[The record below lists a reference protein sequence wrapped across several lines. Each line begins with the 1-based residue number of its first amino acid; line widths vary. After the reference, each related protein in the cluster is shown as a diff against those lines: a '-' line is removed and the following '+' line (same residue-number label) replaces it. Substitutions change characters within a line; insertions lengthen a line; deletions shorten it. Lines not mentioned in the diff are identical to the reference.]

1 MELTLESAFSTGG
14 MVGHFAYLLLVVSM
28 LMRRMFLLRIFVI
41 LSAIVAIAYALLWL
55 KDPIGVFWESLLVV
69 VNAVQLAITW
79 HQNRSARF
87 SEEETVFMKNHLP
100 NLSMSDR
107 RKLLNRGIWISG
119 DTGTEL
125 TTEGQPVSHLVYLA
139 SGQALVISGGRA
151 VAVCEPGAFIGE
163 MTALRGEP
171 ASATVKVNKAARYW
185 AIEADQ
191 LRDLVRKNTDIGV
204 ALEGSF
210 ARNMRDKLV
219 RSNKFI
225 QDSGGVISPSPP
237 GEPVQNDDAKPG
249 ASVS

>member
-14 MVGHFAYLLLVVSM
+14 LVGHFAYMLLVISM
-28 LMRRMFLLRIFVI
+28 LMRRMIWLRIFVI
-41 LSAIVAIAYALLWL
+41 LSALVAIAYALLWL
-55 KDPIGVFWESLLVV
+55 KDPIGVFWESLLVA

-87 SEEETVFMKNHLP
+87 SDEEKIFMQNHLP
-100 NLSMSDR
+100 GLSLSDR
-107 RKLLNRGIWISG
+107 RKLLNRGLWISG
-119 DTGTEL
+119 DVGIEL
-125 TTEGQPVSHLVYLA
+125 TTEGQPVRHLIYLA

-171 ASATVKVNKAARYW
+171 ASATVKVNQAARYW
-185 AIEADQ
+185 AIEAEQ
-191 LRDLVRKNTDIGV
+191 LRGLVRRNAEIGV

-225 QDSGGVISPSPP
+225 KASGGVISPSPP
-237 GEPVQNDDAKPG
+237 GKPVKHDSPA
-249 ASVS
+249 

>member
-14 MVGHFAYLLLVVSM
+14 FVGHFAYLLLVVSM
-28 LMRRMFLLRIFVI
+28 VMRRMFWLRIFVI
-41 LSAIVAIAYALLWL
+41 VSALVAIAYALFWL
-55 KDPIGVFWESLLVV
+55 KDPIGVFWESLLVA

-79 HQNRSARF
+79 HQNRTARF
-87 SEEETVFMKNHLP
+87 SDEEKVFMQNHLP
-100 NLSMSDR
+100 NLSFSDR
-107 RKLLNRGIWISG
+107 RRLLNRGLWISG
-119 DTGTEL
+119 EIGAEL
-125 TTEGQPVSHLVYLA
+125 TSEGQPVSHLVYLA

-171 ASATVKVNKAARYW
+171 ASATVKINQAARYW
-185 AIEADQ
+185 AIEAEQ
-191 LRDLVRKNTDIGV
+191 LRDLVKKSTEIGV

-237 GEPVQNDDAKPG
+237 GKPAKHDNP
-249 ASVS
+249 A

>member
-14 MVGHFAYLLLVVSM
+14 MVGHFAYMLLVLSM
-28 LMRRMFLLRIFVI
+28 VMRRMFLLRILVI
-41 LSAIVAIAYALLWL
+41 LSALVAIAYALFWL

-69 VNAVQLAITW
+69 VNVVQLAITW

-87 SEEETVFMKNHLP
+87 SDEEKVFMQGHLP
-100 NLSMSDR
+100 SLSLSER
-107 RKLLNRGIWISG
+107 RRLLNRGMWISG
-119 DTGTEL
+119 EVGTEL
-125 TTEGQPVSHLVYLA
+125 TTEGQPVNHLVYLA

-171 ASATVKVNKAARYW
+171 ASATVKLNQAARYW

-191 LRDLVRKNTDIGV
+191 LRRLVKKNTDIGV

-237 GEPVQNDDAKPG
+237 GKPAKQDRP
-249 ASVS
+249 A

>member
-14 MVGHFAYLLLVVSM
+14 LVGHFAYMLLVLSM
-28 LMRRMFLLRIFVI
+28 VMRRMFLLRIFVI
-41 LSAIVAIAYALLWL
+41 LSALVAIAYALFWL
-55 KDPIGVFWESLLVV
+55 KDPIGVFWETLLVV
-69 VNAVQLAITW
+69 VNAVQLSITW

-87 SEEETVFMKNHLP
+87 SDEEKVFMQGHLP
-100 NLSMSDR
+100 SLSLSDR

-119 DTGTEL
+119 EIGAEL
-125 TTEGQPVSHLVYLA
+125 TTEGQPVRHLVYLA

-171 ASATVKVNKAARYW
+171 ASATVKINQPARYW
-185 AIEADQ
+185 AIEAEQ
-191 LRDLVRKNTDIGV
+191 LRELVKKNTEIGV

-237 GEPVQNDDAKPG
+237 GKPVKNDDPA
-249 ASVS
+249 

>member
-1 MELTLESAFSTGG
+1 
-14 MVGHFAYLLLVVSM
+14 MVGHFAYLLLVLSM
-28 LMRRMFLLRIFVI
+28 VMRQMYLLRILVI
-41 LSAIVAIAYALLWL
+41 VSASIAIAYALFWL

-87 SEEETVFMKNHLP
+87 SEEETVFMQGHLP
-100 NLSMSDR
+100 SLSFSDR

-119 DTGTEL
+119 EVGTEL
-125 TTEGQPVSHLVYLA
+125 TTQGQPVDHLVYL
-139 SGQALVISGGRA
+139 GIGPGVGHFRWPPGCCLRA
-151 VAVCEPGAFIGE
+151 GHVSRE

-171 ASATVKVNKAARYW
+171 ASATVKVNQPARYW

-191 LRDLVRKNTDIGV
+191 LRNLVKRNTDIGV

-225 QDSGGVISPSPP
+225 QDSGGVTQ
-237 GEPVQNDDAKPG
+237 PVAARQTG
-249 ASVS
+249 QSR